1 MPTNY
6 VQVPRESALR
16 LGLKNA
22 DILSLRM
29 TTPVGMAVPATIN
42 GVRIQGDLTAEDL
55 GLARASIHTTEEWG
69 LTPTYVPAKGELV
82 IYTDAVTVDGN
93 TYPAL
98 KIGDGNAY
106 VVDLPFSGGP
116 EQTDILNDLI
126 DQLNEHIRN
135 TAIHVSTEDRER
147 WDNKLNYE
155 VSEAT
160 ETLVLNRT

>member
-6 VQVPRESALR
+6 VQVPKESALR
-16 LGLKNA
+16 LGLKNS

-29 TTPVGMAVPATIN
+29 TTPVGMAASATIN
-42 GVRIQGDLTAEDL
+42 GVKVQGDLTAEDL
-55 GLARASIHTTEEWG
+55 GLARASVHTTEEWR
-69 LTPTYVPAKGELV
+69 LMPTYVPAKGELV
-82 IYTDAVTVDGN
+82 IYTDAVQKDGN

-106 VVDLPFSGGP
+106 VVDLPFAGGSD
-116 EQTDILNDLI
+116 ESDILNDLI
-126 DQLNEHIRN
+126 DQFNAHIQD
-135 TAIHVSTEDRER
+135 TVIHVSSDDRER